1 MEIFRNSINTLAEY
15 FTAIQYD
22 NNPHYIKYGAKGRE
36 HTVQDN
42 KYHLNYLLTS
52 VTLEN
57 PQIFSDYI
65 AWAKVFFKSIK
76 LPDNMLRENLELMRR
91 VNSEYFEMDVAS
103 KINTY
108 IEYALKNLDN
118 LPDEVPSFI
127 KPESKYGSL
136 AAEYLNRL
144 LRNERSEA
152 SRLIL
157 NEVGDDKS
165 KLKDVYLYVFE
176 VTQREVGR
184 LWQQNIISVAQEH
197 YCTAVTQLIMSQL
210 YPLIFEHERI
220 GKKLIATSVSGE
232 LHEIGIRMVSD
243 FFEMEGWDTYF
254 YGANTPVKD
263 LVNAVKE
270 KNPDLV
276 AVSTTIPTNLDSAI
290 TIINSIKSS
299 SENNGVKIMV
309 GGYPFNKD
317 IELWK
322 KVGADCFASDAESA
336 VNVAGELFNIKK

>member
-1 MEIFRNSINTLAEY
+1 MEVLRNSIDTLAEKL
-15 FTAIQYD
+15 TAIQYD
-22 NNPHYIKYGAKGRE
+22 GNPLYFKYGAKGRE
-36 HTVQDN
+36 HTIQDN

-76 LPDNMLRENLELMRR
+76 LPDNMLEENLELIKK
-91 VNSEYFEMDVAS
+91 VNSEYFEIEAAS
-103 KINTY
+103 KINSY
-108 IEYALKNLDN
+108 IDSALKSLDD

-127 KPESKYGSL
+127 KPESKYDNL

-165 KLKDVYLYVFE
+165 KLKDIYLYVFE
-176 VTQREVGR
+176 VTQKEVGR

-197 YCTAVTQLIMSQL
+197 YCTAVTQLVMSQL

-220 GKKLIATSVSGE
+220 GKKMIATSVSGE

-263 LVNAVKE
+263 LINAVKE
-270 KNPDLV
+270 MNPDLV

-290 TIINSIKSS
+290 TIINSIKGST
-299 SENNGVKIMV
+299 EQNGVKIMV

-317 IELWK
+317 KELWK
-322 KVGADCFASDAESA
+322 KVGADCFASDAQSA
-336 VNVAGELFNIKK
+336 VNRARELFKNLK